1 MGFMDGF
8 KVRAALAKH
17 QKGDIAGAREDYAS
31 LLEAG
36 VLKPNYLLPYSVLLL
51 RDGTEDSYNR
61 VKAILAKIQR
71 SPELSK
77 EDRTQLLCNYAV
89 ADYKL
94 GNTEKALKL
103 LESAHRERP
112 CGLSYQTLG
121 FVYVDAGEKDKAF
134 EFNQEALDYDEE
146 DSIFLD
152 NMGQAYYRLLNDK
165 EKAKPYFD
173 KAYEQKSTQIDT
185 LWFLSRYDLD
195 KGDVKA
201 AIEKLEHT
209 LDGRFSPLNY
219 VTREQVEQEIARLKK
234 EG

>member
-1 MGFMDGF
+1 MGILDGF

-17 QKGDIAGAREDYAS
+17 QKGDLAGAREDYAA
-31 LLEAG
+31 LLQAG
-36 VLKPNYLLPYSVLLL
+36 VLKPSYMLPYSVLLL
-51 RDGTEDSYNR
+51 RDGTEESYNK
-61 VKAILAKIQR
+61 VKVMLAKIQR

-94 GNTEKALKL
+94 GNTEKAIQL

-112 CGLSYQTLG
+112 CGLTYQTLG
-121 FVYVDAGEKDKAF
+121 FLYVDAGEKDKAF
-134 EFNQEALDYDEE
+134 SFNQEALEYDEV

-152 NMGQAYYRLLNDK
+152 NMGQYYYRLLDDK
-165 EKAKPYFD
+165 EKARPYFD
-173 KAYEQKSTQIDT
+173 KAWEQKSTQIDT

-201 AIEKLEHT
+201 AVEKLEAT
-209 LDGRFSPLNY
+209 LDGRFSPLNH